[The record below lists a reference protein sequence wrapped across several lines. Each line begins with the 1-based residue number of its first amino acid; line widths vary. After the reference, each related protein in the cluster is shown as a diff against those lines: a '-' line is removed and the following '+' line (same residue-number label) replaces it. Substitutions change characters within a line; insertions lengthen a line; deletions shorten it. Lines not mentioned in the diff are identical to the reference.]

1 MSVSNINATASTLPA
16 NYQVAMSLQDLSSNL
31 AMLDA
36 LLANTCGESS
46 GSFNTMDEDQRE
58 WYLSHCSQMVF
69 DCRKAAVALVDQAA
83 AEFRVKIMSQRTAVA

>member
-1 MSVSNINATASTLPA
+1 MSISNIKPTASTPPA
-16 NYQVAMSLQDLSSNL
+16 NYQAAVSLQDLSSNL

-69 DCRKAAVALVDQAA
+69 DCRKAAVALVDKAA
-83 AEFRVKIMSQRTAVA
+83 AEFRAGIMSQRAATV